1 MDRSASATPNNLCN
15 IRRLIV
21 FDLLILSCIGSSS
34 SSSAREFNK
43 GRDIE
48 IHYEITSFRGMAYNL
63 AIEDETNLPGLLF
76 LLPLRLLSAVKVF
89 RSSCVGVS
97 LSMVKWALHLLFLID
112 FRKMRCFSVSAAAD
126 NKLFYPNKRW
136 VCIFI
141 LSHCLNTNGEQ

>member
-1 MDRSASATPNNLCN
+1 MMGVLVKGGKIKIRQVDRSATPNNLCN

-48 IHYEITSFRGMAYNL
+48 IHYGITSFRGMAYNL
-63 AIEDETNLPGLLF
+63 AIEDETNLPGLLL
-76 LLPLRLLSAVKVF
+76 LLPLRLLSVIKVCS
-89 RSSCVGVS
+89 SSCVGVS

-126 NKLFYPNKRW
+126 NKLFYPNKR
-136 VCIFI
+136 
-141 LSHCLNTNGEQ
+141 